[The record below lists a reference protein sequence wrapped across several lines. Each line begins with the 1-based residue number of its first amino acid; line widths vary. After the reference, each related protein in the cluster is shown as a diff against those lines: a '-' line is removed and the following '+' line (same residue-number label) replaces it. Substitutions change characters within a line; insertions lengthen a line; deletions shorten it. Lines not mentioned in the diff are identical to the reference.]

1 MTAFD
6 RLLTLAQSG
15 KPLSAADMRAAMD
28 LLLDGAVEEEAI
40 GAFLMALRIRGET
53 IDEIV
58 AAAEAIRARALKV
71 DAPGDAVDTC
81 GTGGDGAGTL
91 NVSTAVAFIVAGA
104 GVPVAKHGNRAA
116 SSRSGS
122 SDVLAALG
130 VNLEAGPELTARAIR
145 ESGVGFMFAAYHHKA
160 VARVAAVRRKLGVR
174 TIFNALGPLCNP
186 AGAKTQ
192 LMGVYDRKLCAPLAE
207 ALGRL
212 GSHTAWVVAGGDGLD
227 ELTTT
232 DVSYVSALTGG
243 DVRSFIVAPEDA
255 GLARAAPADL
265 KGGDPAENAAALRAL
280 LDSKKGPYRDI
291 ALLNAA
297 AALIVGRKAATLKEG
312 AALAA
317 RSIDEGLARLALDR
331 LVAISNGR
339 TL

>member
-6 RLLTLAQSG
+6 RHLTLAQSG

-71 DAPGDAVDTC
+71 NAPDDAVDTC

-186 AGAKTQ
+186 AGAKAQ

-232 DVSYVSALTGG
+232 DVSYVSALAGG

-297 AALIVGRKAATLKEG
+297 AALIVGGKAVTLKEG

-317 RSIDEGLARLALDR
+317 RSIDEGRARLALDR

-339 TL
+339 SL

>member
-317 RSIDEGLARLALDR
+317 RSIDEGRARLALDR

>member
-1 MTAFD
+1 MSLTQAIALAADRREVPAATLEAAFD
-6 RLLTLAQSG
+6 TIARGEATPVQIAALL
-15 KPLSAADMRAAMD
+15 
-28 LLLDGAVEEEAI
+28 V
-40 GAFLMALRIRGET
+40 ALRTKGET
-53 IDEIV
+53 VREL
-58 AAAEAIRARALKV
+58 AAVARALRKHA
-71 DAPGDAVDTC
+71 DTAPLGDARTVDTC

-186 AGAKTQ
+186 AGAKAQ

-232 DVSYVSALTGG
+232 DVSYVSALAGG

-297 AALIVGRKAATLKEG
+297 AALIVGGKAVTLKEG

-317 RSIDEGLARLALDR
+317 RSIDEGRARLALDR

-339 TL
+339 SL